1 MASIQT
7 GIELQDNFTNVLYG
21 IVDAVN
27 VTVSSVDEMSQQMR
41 DVDTSGIENARDEV
55 EQMTAAINEMNAA
68 MEEQN
73 ISLPLLTFLILEKSS
88 MWMLNLMYLTRLL
101 KILTRFRLRYNP
113 MHPLTR
119 LKSRSHGIVTV
130 WKCLL
135 QPGLNG
141 FSKKFRVRTIC

>member
-88 MWMLNLMYLTRLL
+88 MWMLNLM
-101 KILTRFRLRYNP
+101 
-113 MHPLTR
+113 
-119 LKSRSHGIVTV
+119 
-130 WKCLL
+130 
-135 QPGLNG
+135 
-141 FSKKFRVRTIC
+141 